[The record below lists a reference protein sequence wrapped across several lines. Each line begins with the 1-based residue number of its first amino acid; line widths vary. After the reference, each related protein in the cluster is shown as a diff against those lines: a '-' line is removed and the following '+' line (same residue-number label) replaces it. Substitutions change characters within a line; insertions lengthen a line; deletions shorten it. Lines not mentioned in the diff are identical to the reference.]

1 VVACAR
7 FVFAASPIAIDLA
20 RRMLLQVPNTYALV
34 VSTEN
39 ITQNMYKGTQRSM
52 LIPNV
57 LFRVGGAAMLLTNK
71 RSEARCGAMRK
82 RCRHRV
88 CCTSTRAVV
97 AFCTAVRDTLEMHA
111 LCPCWP

>member
-1 VVACAR
+1 MLKCTC

-71 RSEARCGAMRK
+71 RSEARCG
-82 RCRHRV
+82 V
-88 CCTSTRAVV
+88 
-97 AFCTAVRDTLEMHA
+97 L
-111 LCPCWP
+111 WG